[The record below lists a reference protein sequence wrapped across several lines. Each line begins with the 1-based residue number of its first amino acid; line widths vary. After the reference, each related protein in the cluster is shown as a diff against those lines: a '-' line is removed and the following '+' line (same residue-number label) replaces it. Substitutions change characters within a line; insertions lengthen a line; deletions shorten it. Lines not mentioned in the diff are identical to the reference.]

1 MSFKNIQIAL
11 DTALK
16 LVPSV
21 PTIAWP
27 NTLFTPTIG
36 TPFVVPNL
44 LPAANTVSTSVETY
58 KGIYQI
64 DINVPINKG
73 TSQIYA
79 IADAIK
85 TYFQAK
91 SLVANGQTTL
101 IQAVSLG
108 LVQRD
113 NAWYSTNVDINY
125 SSFV

>member
-16 LVPSV
+16 LVPSI
-21 PTIAWP
+21 PTVAWP
-27 NTLFTPTIG
+27 NTSFAPVLG

>member
-11 DTALK
+11 DTALNS
-16 LVPSV
+16 VPSV

-27 NTLFTPTIG
+27 NTLFTPTLG

-44 LPAANTVSTSVETY
+44 LPSANTVSTSVETY

-108 LVQRD
+108 PIQRD